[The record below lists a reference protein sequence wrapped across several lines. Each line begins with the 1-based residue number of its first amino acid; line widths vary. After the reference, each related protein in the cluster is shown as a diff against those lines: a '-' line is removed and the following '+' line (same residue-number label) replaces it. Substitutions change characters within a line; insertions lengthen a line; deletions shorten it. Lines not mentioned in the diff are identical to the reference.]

1 MSEEDFFRNYFH
13 QLAILAGDVAPPRPA
28 SPGSPDSLAGI
39 LSAAEGLT
47 PAAHV
52 PALQGRCSATPSAD
66 SVGGSVVSVMAPS
79 VSESEQFEMI
89 SNEVL
94 EGIGRAQLSQLS
106 RCADAVITQ
115 PTIGE
120 EAARPAPAAAVAR
133 LQVETVATA
142 APGSAPS
149 EVDSWEDELQ
159 AELARIEAVR

>member
-1 MSEEDFFRNYFH
+1 
-13 QLAILAGDVAPPRPA
+13 
-28 SPGSPDSLAGI
+28 
-39 LSAAEGLT
+39 
-47 PAAHV
+47 
-52 PALQGRCSATPSAD
+52 
-66 SVGGSVVSVMAPS
+66 
-79 VSESEQFEMI
+79 
-89 SNEVL
+89 VL